1 MKRNNLRKEIF
12 NCLRILERRDQIKYL
27 MAVGIQSAMALID
40 LLGVA
45 TLGLVGSLAIRGV
58 QSQTAGDRV
67 SEVLNFLRID
77 ALSIQEQVAILS
89 TFAVALLTF
98 KTVFTIYFSR
108 RILFF
113 LGAKS
118 AEISTTLINRTLSK
132 GYLGLKQNTQTEIQY
147 ATGDGVTAISLG
159 VLGVAAN
166 LIGDLS
172 LLLVVGLGVF
182 VIDPFSALT
191 TLGLFGTIGLIL
203 YFSMNR
209 RAKKIGSEMAKLNVD
224 GNSKLFEVVNA
235 YREIYSRNRLN
246 YYVQEISDIKREFA
260 FQSARQT
267 LLPNIS
273 KYIVEL
279 SVTVG
284 AMMVAAI
291 EFSTSDAPRAAAS
304 LALFMAAGSRIAPA
318 LLRIQQGAIQVQGSL
333 GLAEPTLSL
342 LKSMAQV
349 PLLDSNQ
356 PALDFEHSGFK
367 SEVKVSNV
375 SFKYSETG
383 MDIVSNVSF
392 EVCEGE
398 MLAIVG
404 PSGSGKSTVVDLI
417 LGVLSPT
424 SGEITISGLSSGSAI
439 QKWPG
444 AVGYVPQN
452 VNLINQ
458 SIRRNLEIG
467 FEDGDVPQIKVE
479 NALRD
484 AHLLKDEINL
494 EEYIGEFGSNIS
506 GGQRQRVGIAR
517 ALLLNPRLL
526 VLDEATS
533 SLDSKT
539 EHDISAT
546 LMDLKGK
553 ISMIVVAH
561 RLSTVKRADRIIYLD
576 KGKIV
581 ACGDFDELRT
591 QVPDFNEQ
599 AELMGLNQGD
609 R

>member
-1 MKRNNLRKEIF
+1 MKRNNLQKEIF
-12 NCLRILERRDQIKYL
+12 NCLWILEGRDRIKYL
-27 MAVGIQSAMALID
+27 IAVGIQSAMSLID

-58 QSQTAGDRV
+58 QSQPAGDRV
-67 SEVLNFLRID
+67 SDVLIFLRID

-108 RILFF
+108 KILFF

-224 GNSKLFEVVNA
+224 GNSKLFEVVNT

-260 FQSARQT
+260 HQSARQT

-291 EFSTSDAPRAAAS
+291 EFSTSDASRAAAS

-342 LKSMAQV
+342 LKDMAQV
-349 PLLDSNQ
+349 PLLDDNEL
-356 PALDFEHSGFK
+356 ALDFEHTGFK
-367 SEVKVSNV
+367 SEVQVSNA
-375 SFKYSETG
+375 SFKYSKTG
-383 MDIVSNVSF
+383 LDIVSNISF
-392 EVCEGE
+392 EVHEGE

-424 SGEITISGLSSGSAI
+424 SGEITISGLRSASAI

-467 FEDGDVPQIKVE
+467 FAEGIVPKINVE

-484 AHLLKDEINL
+484 AHLLKDDINL
-494 EEYIGEFGSNIS
+494 EDKIGEFGGNIS

-546 LMDLKGK
+546 LMNLKGK

-576 KGKIV
+576 KGKIL
-581 ACGDFDELRT
+581 ACGNFEELRA
-591 QVPDFNEQ
+591 QVPEFNEQ
-599 AELMGLNQGD
+599 AELMGLNHNEQ
-609 R
+609 

>member
-1 MKRNNLRKEIF
+1 M
-12 NCLRILERRDQIKYL
+12 
-27 MAVGIQSAMALID
+27 GIQSAMSLVD

-45 TLGLVGSLAIRGV
+45 ALGLVGSLAIRGV
-58 QSQTAGDRV
+58 QSQSAGDRV
-67 SEVLNFLRID
+67 SDVLVFLRID
-77 ALSIQEQVAILS
+77 GLSIREQIVILS
-89 TFAVALLTF
+89 VSAVALLAF
-98 KTVFTIYFSR
+98 KTIFTIYFTR
-108 RILFF
+108 RLLFF

-132 GYLGLKQNTQTEIQY
+132 GYLGIRQSTQTEIQY

-159 VLGVAAN
+159 VLGVTAN
-166 LIGDLS
+166 LIGDFS

-191 TLGLFGTIGLIL
+191 TLGLFGAIGLIL

-209 RAKKIGSEMAKLNVD
+209 RAKKIGSEMARLNVE

-246 YYVQEISDIKREFA
+246 YYVEEISGIKREFA
-260 FQSARQT
+260 YQSARQT

-284 AMMVAAI
+284 AMLVAAI
-291 EFSTSDAPRAAAS
+291 AFSTSDASRAAAS

-318 LLRIQQGAIQVQGSL
+318 LLRIQQGAVQVQGNL
-333 GLAEPTLSL
+333 GLAEPTLKL
-342 LKSMAQV
+342 LKNMAQV
-349 PLLDSNQ
+349 PLLNSAQ
-356 PALDFEHSGFK
+356 TVLDFEHKGFK
-367 SEVKVSNV
+367 SEVVVSNV
-375 SFKYSETG
+375 SFKYSESG
-383 MDIVSNVSF
+383 AEIVTNISF
-392 EVCEGE
+392 EVREGE
-398 MLAIVG
+398 MLAVVG
-404 PSGSGKSTVVDLI
+404 PSGSGKSTIIDLI
-417 LGVLSPT
+417 LGVLNPSI
-424 SGEITISGLSSGSAI
+424 GEITISGLRPTNAI
-439 QKWPG
+439 QNWPG

-467 FEDGDVPQIKVE
+467 FAEGEVNQVTVE

-484 AHLLKDEINL
+484 AHLLKDKINL
-494 EEYIGEFGSNIS
+494 VDSIGEFGANIS
-506 GGQRQRVGIAR
+506 GGQKQRVGIAR
-517 ALLLNPRLL
+517 ALLLSPRLL

-561 RLSTVKRADRIIYLD
+561 RLSTVKRADRIVYLD

-581 ACGDFDELRT
+581 ACGNFEELRT
-591 QVPDFNEQ
+591 QVPDFNQQ
-599 AELMGLNQGD
+599 AELMGLKNNEH
-609 R
+609 